1 MACIYFISE
10 CVNEH
15 FIGHCNDTLFWKEC
29 IVTFQKSV
37 DSGSSLG
44 MMIAHTLNTS
54 GALSKYLQI
63 AEDLAKTCDYMTLT
77 GSGQG

>member
-15 FIGHCNDTLFWKEC
+15 FIGHCHFPEECGQQPRND
-29 IVTFQKSV
+29 
-37 DSGSSLG
+37 DS
-44 MMIAHTLNTS
+44 TLNTS

-63 AEDLAKTCDYMTLT
+63 AEDLAKTCDYVTLT